1 MIYRETLPSVNDYN
15 FKEIVFNSQDKV
27 IVLFKKCCWGTAQ
40 IMEAILEKLAI
51 KYQNEIKIYK
61 YNLDESSEISTKFQ
75 IQDRTTIMFFNKD
88 NLFFRTGVISE
99 TEIEKI
105 LTDIVD
111 D

>member
-1 MIYRETLPSVNDYN
+1 MIHRETLPSVNDNN
-15 FKEIVFNSQDKV
+15 FNEIVLNSKDKV
-27 IVLFKKCCWGTAQ
+27 IVLFEKCCWGTAQ
-40 IMEAILEKLAI
+40 IMKTILEKLAI

-61 YNLDESSEISTKFQ
+61 YNLDESSEISTKFE
-75 IQDRTTIMFFNKD
+75 IQDRITIMFFNKG